1 LPSATGFDVA
11 LQGHRLERTIV
22 LMRLFIDLVPLV
34 ASGVAIWLI
43 ATFSITGERAR
54 EVRLALEARHGKV

>member
-1 LPSATGFDVA
+1 
-11 LQGHRLERTIV
+11 
-22 LMRLFIDLVPLV
+22 MRLFIDLVPLV

>member
-54 EVRLALEARHGKV
+54 DVRLALEARHGKV